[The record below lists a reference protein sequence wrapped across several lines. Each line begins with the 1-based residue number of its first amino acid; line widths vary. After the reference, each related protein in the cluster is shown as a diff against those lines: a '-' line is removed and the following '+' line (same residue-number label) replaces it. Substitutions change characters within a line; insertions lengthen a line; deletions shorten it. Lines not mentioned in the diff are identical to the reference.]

1 MGNHATRIVIS
12 DKGTT
17 VCEAC
22 AIADRAPARMKGLL
36 GRSSL
41 PSGEGLLIT
50 PACSIHTWFMRFP
63 LDVVFLSRDLEVLD
77 VVASV
82 GPWRTLGRRIA
93 RAVLELPAGEARRR
107 GLSVGDRLS
116 LVAPGSIQT
125 PVVFV
130 RAASESAS

>member
-1 MGNHATRIVIS
+1 MGNQATRIVIS

-17 VCEAC
+17 VCETC
-22 AIADRAPARMKGLL
+22 GIADRALARMRGLL
-36 GRSSL
+36 GRPSL
-41 PSGEGLLIT
+41 PPGEGLLIT

-82 GPWRTLGRRIA
+82 GPWRTVGRRSA
-93 RAVLELPAGEARRR
+93 RVVLELSAGEGSRR
-107 GLSVGDRLS
+107 GLSAGDRLS
-116 LVAPGSIQT
+116 LVAPGSIRT

-130 RAASESAS
+130 RAGSESAS